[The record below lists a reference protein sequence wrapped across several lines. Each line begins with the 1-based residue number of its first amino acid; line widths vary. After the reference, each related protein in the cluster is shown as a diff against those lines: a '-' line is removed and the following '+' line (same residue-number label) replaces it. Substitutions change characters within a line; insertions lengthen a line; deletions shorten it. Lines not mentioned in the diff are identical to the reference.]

1 MLRLLQHQPADVHRP
16 AGFQDPATFA
26 RTIEL
31 ERVRSDRT
39 EIPIALI
46 VFECALAQRRTV
58 VEQIERRVRQTDQ
71 VGVFNDDRIGAIL
84 WNCKERGARQFIASV
99 VEHLNNAKYELFL
112 YPTAPVEPDDTPRD
126 SRTDDCTE
134 DSPECPREQDARV
147 LEGSSSFASAASI
160 EDRLNLVDHAI
171 KAINQEWGSDD
182 SRGRP
187 SGPEGT
193 SLGYGQDGT
202 RELATSGNLT
212 QLRIHEW
219 PTSDAY
225 ERGNKYAVGRVA
237 MSDHELY
244 EEQESFETVAVAVE
258 EAPRGSAVT
267 TQPRTLAE
275 SALAHIDELQEMT
288 SAELDKDVPYQEAQP
303 LEALFVRPFPKW
315 KRCLDVFGATCGL
328 IVLSPLLLGTI
339 ALIKLTS
346 RGPVL
351 FKQQREGLA
360 GKLFTIYKFRTMYL
374 DADKR
379 KDALRSDSEQDGP
392 CFKMEHDPR
401 ITPLGRFLRKSCIDE
416 LPQLWNVLIG
426 DMTLVGPRPLDYRE
440 SHKIHQWGR
449 RRLEMTPGLTCIWQ
463 VHGKSRV
470 SFNEWMRMDIR
481 YMRRRGFLLDLKLIR
496 QTIQQVLLHRAS
508 Y

>member
-1 MLRLLQHQPADVHRP
+1 MLRLLQQQPADVHRP

-46 VFECALAQRRTV
+46 VFECATKERRTV

-71 VGVFNDDRIGAIL
+71 VGVFNDDRLGVIL
-84 WNCKERGARQFIASV
+84 WNCKEQGARQFIASV
-99 VEHLNNAKYELFL
+99 VEHLSRADYELFL
-112 YPTAPVEPDDTPRD
+112 YPTSPVGPDDSTPGSDKDARPEVD
-126 SRTDDCTE
+126 SQGR
-134 DSPECPREQDARV
+134 PAGQDASLV
-147 LEGSSSFASAASI
+147 GASSSFATADSI
-160 EDRLNLVDHAI
+160 EDRLGVVEHAVQSI
-171 KAINQEWGSDD
+171 TQEWACDAPGRADASWDDRDDGVRMLASDE
-182 SRGRP
+182 S
-187 SGPEGT
+187 
-193 SLGYGQDGT
+193 
-202 RELATSGNLT
+202 ELPN
-212 QLRIHEW
+212 LRIFDW
-219 PTSDAY
+219 PSADTH
-225 ERGNKYAVGRVA
+225 GRVSKYVVGQVE

-244 EEQESFETVAVAVE
+244 EEDESFETVAIAI
-258 EAPRGSAVT
+258 ADDDARPHATRRM
-267 TQPRTLAE
+267 PTLAE
-275 SALAHIDELQEMT
+275 SALTRIDELQELT
-288 SAELDKDVPYQEAQP
+288 AAELDEDAPRHEAQP
-303 LEALFVRPFPKW
+303 LEAIFVRPLPKW
-315 KRCLDVFGATCGL
+315 KRCLDVLGAAFGL
-328 IVLSPLLLGTI
+328 VVLSPLLLGTM

-351 FKQQREGLA
+351 FKQQREGLG

-379 KDALRSDSEQDGP
+379 KDALRANSEQDGP

-449 RRLEMTPGLTCIWQ
+449 RRLEVTPGLTCIWQ

-481 YMRRRGFLLDLKLIR
+481 YMRRRGFLFDLKLIR

-508 Y
+508 H